1 MIFFINASQILLA
14 VVCLENEIMY
24 GHGFEMSDE
33 AMSKDFLIPI
43 GKAKIEVEG
52 KHVTIVA
59 HSKFVEC
66 ALDAA
71 KELAGI
77 GVECEVSLGW
87 LVKVVVLGLFEC
99 RPVHVQHELWVLN
112 EAFGE
117 ALLKVPTYVL
127 YVDQNKECY
136 PVKLVLKNMEL

>member
-1 MIFFINASQILLA
+1 MSDLVRTKIVGFLTHKLILLSLFIIFP

-43 GKAKIEVEG
+43 GKAKIEREG
-52 KHVTIVA
+52 KHITIVA

-66 ALDAA
+66 SLDAA

-77 GVECEVSLGW
+77 GVECEVS
-87 LVKVVVLGLFEC
+87 
-99 RPVHVQHELWVLN
+99 N
-112 EAFGE
+112 
-117 ALLKVPTYVL
+117 Y
-127 YVDQNKECY
+127 
-136 PVKLVLKNMEL
+136 